1 MTALRVGLLAFCLV
15 LPAGAI
21 TAQQAAMTEGDSA
34 VLREA
39 KAIKKGEERAKKSIA
54 FAKQYRTYVINYG
67 LGEEMVAQD
76 VERFRSPAARWR
88 RFEQLI
94 SEPTLPSDLRAR

>member
-1 MTALRVGLLAFCLV
+1 MTIERDFLDGRITEDRAIQLLRKYGV
-15 LPAGAI
+15 
-21 TAQQAAMTEGDSA
+21 TS
-34 VLREA
+34 
-39 KAIKKGEERAKKSIA
+39 EERAKKSIA